1 VERGAEVV
9 ALEVGKEV
17 LHDEGLALRQHEHAR
32 EVAES
37 AALDIVTGA
46 LPGCVMTVLARVVLG
61 AAFVLGAGPE
71 AAWAQLRAGGAVME
85 LALPGGVPLAGYSGR
100 RAPIP
105 DVLGQYDYAHYF
117 PPCAGKRDG
126 EEIRAKT
133 VVLERSGAKLVFVS
147 LDTVGVDAALREL
160 ITAQLA
166 LPPLSVAA
174 DHVMIS
180 ATHTHSGPGALTSN
194 HFLEYAAT
202 DQVHPAFR
210 ASFAS
215 QVAALVAS
223 AAGNL
228 HAAELLHLTADAP
241 GLHKNRSRAAAHG
254 DHRLSV
260 LAVRDKGSG
269 AWLGAL
275 VNFAVHGT
283 AHREGNDR
291 LSADFPGAMERA
303 FSKAMGAVDPGK
315 LPVLFLNGAEGD
327 VIPTSKPATMQAD
340 LDAFASAQW
349 SAWTGAAPAPLPD
362 VEWKVAWLDVPLG
375 RPFMYLRSELQP
387 FQELFPFS
395 RLGIELETYFPSVAR
410 IWSIAL
416 AELRFLTIPG
426 EPTTDV
432 GLELRAA
439 AQQIGI
445 SSVWILG
452 LTNDHVGYFTSRA
465 DWKVAKYE
473 SGSSVYGAYGSR
485 RLVNGHL
492 HLLRP

>member
-1 VERGAEVV
+1 MT
-9 ALEVGKEV
+9 ALAR
-17 LHDEGLALRQHEHAR
+17 LALG
-32 EVAES
+32 
-37 AALDIVTGA
+37 AAL
-46 LPGCVMTVLARVVLG
+46 VLG
-61 AAFVLGAGPE
+61 AAPGA
-71 AAWAQLRAGGAVME
+71 AQAQLQAGAAVAQ
-85 LALPGGVPLAGYSGR
+85 LVLPEGVPLAGYSGR
-100 RAPIP
+100 RAPLP
-105 DVLGQYDYAHYF
+105 DVLGQHPYAHYF
-117 PPCAGKRDG
+117 PPCAGGRDG
-126 EEIRAKT
+126 EEIRAKA

-147 LDTVGVDAALREL
+147 LDTVGVDTALREL
-160 ITAQLA
+160 ITDQLA

-174 DHVMIS
+174 NHVMIS

-202 DQVHPAFR
+202 DQVHPVFR
-210 ASFAS
+210 ASFAA
-215 QVAALVAS
+215 QVAALVGS

-228 HAAELLHLTADAP
+228 HPAELLHLTADAP
-241 GLHKNRSRAAAHG
+241 GLHKNRSRPDPAHG

-260 LAVRDKGSG
+260 LALRDTGSG

-283 AHREGNDR
+283 AHRETNDR
-291 LSADFPGAMERA
+291 LSADFPGALERA
-303 FSKAMGAVDPGK
+303 FAKAMGAADPAK

-349 SAWTGAAPAPLPD
+349 AAWMSPAPAPLA
-362 VEWKVAWLDVPLG
+362 VGEWKVASLDVPLG
-375 RPFMYLRSELQP
+375 RPFMYLRSELEP
-387 FQELFPFS
+387 FQDVFPFS
-395 RLGIELETYFPSVAR
+395 RLGIELETYFPNVAR
-410 IWSIAL
+410 IWSITL
-416 AELRFLTIPG
+416 AGIRFMTIPG
-426 EPTTDV
+426 EPTTDI

-439 AQQIGI
+439 AQQIGV

-465 DWKVAKYE
+465 DWKVAAYE